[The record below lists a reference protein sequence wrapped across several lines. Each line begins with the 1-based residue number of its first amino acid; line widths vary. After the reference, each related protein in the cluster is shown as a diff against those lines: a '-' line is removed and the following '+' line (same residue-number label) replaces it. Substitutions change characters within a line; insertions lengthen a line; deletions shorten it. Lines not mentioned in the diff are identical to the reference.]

1 MSLFQCVIS
10 VQHAVTPAQSP
21 SVIAFLVFVENLVA
35 AIFTIV
41 GNVIFTQALTRQI
54 SVLSPSVSPE
64 AALAVG
70 GGAEAVRG
78 LLPPGSPELEGL
90 LLAFSDSVNAV
101 FYLLTALAVMAF
113 TAAWGMG
120 WVDIRKKAPAEN
132 EA

>member
-1 MSLFQCVIS
+1 M
-10 VQHAVTPAQSP
+10 
-21 SVIAFLVFVENLVA
+21 VFVENLVA

-41 GNVIFTQALTRQI
+41 GNVVFTQTLTRQV
-54 SVLSPSVSPE
+54 SVRAPSVSPE

-70 GGAEAVRG
+70 GGAEAVRA

-101 FYLLTALAVMAF
+101 FYLLAALAAVSF

-120 WVDIRKKAPAEN
+120 WVDIRKKEPE
-132 EA
+132 ESGP

>member
-1 MSLFQCVIS
+1 M
-10 VQHAVTPAQSP
+10 
-21 SVIAFLVFVENLVA
+21 VFMENLVA

-41 GNVIFTQALTRQI
+41 GNVVFTQTLTRQV
-54 SVLSPSVSPE
+54 SVLAPSVSPE

-70 GGAEAVRG
+70 GGAEAVRA

-90 LLAFSDSVNAV
+90 LLAFSKSVNAV
-101 FYLLTALAVMAF
+101 FYLLAALAVVSS

-120 WVDIRKKAPAEN
+120 WVNIRKKTSPEN

>member
-1 MSLFQCVIS
+1 MQSS
-10 VQHAVTPAQSP
+10 VTPAQSP
-21 SVIAFLVFVENLVA
+21 TVIAFMVFMENLVA

-41 GNVIFTQALTRQI
+41 GNVVFTQTLTRQV
-54 SVLSPSVSPE
+54 SVLAPSVSPE

-70 GGAEAVRG
+70 GGAEAVRA

-90 LLAFSDSVNAV
+90 LLAFSKSVNAV
-101 FYLLTALAVMAF
+101 FYLLAALAAVSF

-120 WVDIRKKAPAEN
+120 WVNIRKKTSGEN